1 VRRVSLIRQAFCFM
15 GEAIC
20 CEGGGWG
27 ASSAAIFA
35 LTMRLFAS
43 ALKLASLSPE
53 ALGVSDEVPSFE
65 V

>member
-1 VRRVSLIRQAFCFM
+1 M